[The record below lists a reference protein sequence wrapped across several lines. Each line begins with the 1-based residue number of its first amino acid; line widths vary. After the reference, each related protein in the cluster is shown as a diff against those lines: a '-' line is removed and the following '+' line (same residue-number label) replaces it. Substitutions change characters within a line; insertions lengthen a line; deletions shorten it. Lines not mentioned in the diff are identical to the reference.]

1 MTKARIFILTGSV
14 CVLGFLSGCIH
25 NESKQINA
33 VDVDHAQKLIGMEFN
48 RSETD
53 SLLSTLNEQRKNY
66 ENMRKVKLP
75 NRVPPAF
82 EFNPIPAGKHV
93 ETFQKPVE
101 ISDYSET
108 RLPEDPHE
116 LAYYSIGQ
124 LSHLIHS
131 GQLSSEKLTQFF
143 LERLKQYSPSLHCV
157 VTFTDSLAREQAQQA
172 DRELASGKDR
182 GVLHGIPFGIKDM
195 FYTRNYKTTFGS
207 PPFKDQLVDEDATVV
222 EKLREAGAVLVAK
235 LSLGELAMDDVWFGG
250 KTRNPWDT
258 AKGSSGSSAGP
269 ASAVSAGLI
278 PFAIGSETWGSIV
291 SPSTVCGV
299 TGLRP
304 TYGRISRS
312 GAMALSWTMDKIG
325 PLCRNAEDCAIVLN
339 AIYGPDGKDQTV
351 FDIPF
356 NYSPQV
362 DFSKLRIGVLTK
374 DFERDTSIHK
384 PFNDAALQKLEEMGA
399 TLVPVELP
407 DFPYMDM
414 SILLMCEAASAFD
427 DLTLSNR
434 DDLMVQQ
441 NQDRWPNLFRAAH
454 FIPATEYI
462 RANRLRYLMVQQ
474 MDAMIGQFDVI
485 VAPSHAGDN
494 LLATNLTGHPSVVLP
509 NGFIDEATPVSIVF
523 TGQLF
528 GEGKLIAL
536 AKKYQD
542 ATGFQLKHPTLFS
555 Y

>member
-1 MTKARIFILTGSV
+1 
-14 CVLGFLSGCIH
+14 
-25 NESKQINA
+25 
-33 VDVDHAQKLIGMEFN
+33 
-48 RSETD
+48 
-53 SLLSTLNEQRKNY
+53 
-66 ENMRKVKLP
+66 
-75 NRVPPAF
+75 
-82 EFNPIPAGKHV
+82 
-93 ETFQKPVE
+93 
-101 ISDYSET
+101 
-108 RLPEDPHE
+108 
-116 LAYYSIGQ
+116 
-124 LSHLIHS
+124 
-131 GQLSSEKLTQFF
+131 
-143 LERLKQYSPSLHCV
+143 V
-157 VTFTDSLAREQAQQA
+157 VTFTDSLAMVQAKQA

-182 GVLHGIPFGIKDM
+182 GLLHGIPYGIKDM
-195 FYTRNYKTTFGS
+195 FYTVNYRTTFGS
-207 PPFKDQLVDEDATVV
+207 PPFETQLINEDATVV

-258 AKGSSGSSAGP
+258 TKGSSGSSAGP
-269 ASAVSAGLI
+269 ASAVSAGLV

-304 TYGRISRS
+304 TYGRISRN

-325 PLCRNAEDCAIVLN
+325 PLCRNAEDCAIVLD

-356 NYSPQV
+356 NYSYDV
-362 DFSKLRIGVLTK
+362 DFKTLRIGVLTD
-374 DFERDTSIHK
+374 DFDQDTSIHK
-384 PFNDAALQKLEEMGA
+384 PFNDAALQKLKEMGA
-399 TLVPVELP
+399 TLVPVKLP
-407 DFPYMDM
+407 EFPYYDM

-474 MDAMIGQFDVI
+474 MDELISQYDVI

-509 NGFIDEATPVSIVF
+509 NGFIDETTPVSIVF

-528 GEGKLIAL
+528 GEGKLL
-536 AKKYQD
+536 AIVKKYQD
-542 ATGFQLKHPTLFS
+542 ATGFQKKHPPMF
-555 Y
+555 

>member
-1 MTKARIFILTGSV
+1 MKQVRNFIFAGLVGSL
-14 CVLGFLSGCIH
+14 CFLAGCIRDGG
-25 NESKQINA
+25 KQ
-33 VDVDHAQKLIGMEFN
+33 VDATDVNRAQKLIGMEFS
-48 RSETD
+48 RAETD
-53 SLLSTLNEQRKNY
+53 SMLAILNEQLKNY
-66 ENMRKVKLP
+66 ENMRKVELP
-75 NRVPPAF
+75 NNVPPAY
-82 EFNPIPAGKHV
+82 EFNPIPVGKKF
-93 ETFQKPVE
+93 ETVQKPSE
-101 ISDYSET
+101 FSDYSQT
-108 RLPEDPHE
+108 KLPEDPHD
-116 LAYYSIGQ
+116 LAFYSIGQ
-124 LSHLIHS
+124 LAWLIQS
-131 GQLSSEKLTQFF
+131 KQVSSEELTQFF
-143 LERLKQYSPSLHCV
+143 LERLKKYSPELHCV
-157 VTFTDSLAREQAQQA
+157 VTFTDSLALEQSRQA
-172 DRELASGKDR
+172 DLELASGKDR
-182 GVLHGIPFGIKDM
+182 GLLHGIPYGIKDM
-195 FYTRNYKTTFGS
+195 FYTRNYRTTFGS
-207 PPFKDQLVDEDATVV
+207 PPFENQLVDEDATVV

-269 ASAVSAGLI
+269 ASSVSAGLV

-304 TYGRISRS
+304 TYGRISRN

-325 PLCRNAEDCAIVLN
+325 PLCRNAEDCSIVLN

-356 NYSPQV
+356 NYSPNV
-362 DFSKLRIGVLTK
+362 DFNSLRIGVLTQ
-374 DFERDTSIHK
+374 DFDQDTSIHK
-384 PFNDAALQKLEEMGA
+384 PFNDAALQKLQDMGA

-407 DFPYMDM
+407 GFPYMDM

-474 MDAMIGQFDVI
+474 MDELISQYDVI

-494 LLATNLTGHPSVVLP
+494 LLATNLTGHPAVVLP
-509 NGFIDEATPVSIVF
+509 NGFIDSVTPVSIVLI
-523 TGQLF
+523 GQLF
-528 GEGKLIAL
+528 GEGDLIAI

-542 ATGFQLKHPTLFS
+542 ATGFQKKHPARF
-555 Y
+555 

>member
-1 MTKARIFILTGSV
+1 MKKTRNFFFIGLACILCIFIDACTNNEGSK
-14 CVLGFLSGCIH
+14 IH
-25 NESKQINA
+25 DN
-33 VDVDHAQKLIGMEFN
+33 DVNHAQKLIGMEFT
-48 RSETD
+48 RAETD
-53 SLLSTLNEQRKNY
+53 SMLGMLNEQLKNF
-66 ENMRKVKLP
+66 ENMRKVELP
-75 NRVPPAF
+75 SHVPPAF
-82 EFNPIPAGKHV
+82 GFNPVPVGKQF
-93 ETFQKPVE
+93 ETTQTPPEF
-101 ISDYSET
+101 SDYSGT
-108 RLPEDPHE
+108 LLPANMND
-116 LAYYSIGQ
+116 LAFYSIGE
-124 LSHLIHS
+124 LSWLIHTK
-131 GQLSSEKLTQFF
+131 QISSEQLTQFF
-143 LERLKQYSPSLHCV
+143 LERLKQYSPMLHCV
-157 VTFTDSLAREQAQQA
+157 VTFTDSLALEQARKA
-172 DRELASGKDR
+172 DWELASGLDR
-182 GVLHGIPFGIKDM
+182 GLLHGIPYGIKDM
-195 FYTRNYKTTFGS
+195 FFARNYKTTFGS
-207 PPFKDQLVDEDATVV
+207 PPFENQLVEEDATVV
-222 EKLREAGAVLVAK
+222 ENLREAGAVLIAK

-269 ASAVSAGLI
+269 ASAVSAGLV

-304 TYGRISRS
+304 TYGRISRH

-325 PLCRNAEDCAIVLN
+325 PLCRNAEDGAIVLN

-356 NYSPQV
+356 NYSCDV
-362 DFSKLRIGVLTK
+362 DVRSLRIGVLTK
-374 DFERDTSIHK
+374 DFEQDDSTHK
-384 PFNDAALQKLEEMGA
+384 PFNNAALQKLQEMGA

-407 DFPYMDM
+407 EFPYYDM

-434 DDLMVQQ
+434 DDMMVQQ

-474 MDAMIGQFDVI
+474 MDALISQYDVI

-509 NGFIDEATPVSIVF
+509 NGFLDETTPVSIVF

-528 GEGKLIAL
+528 GEGKLL
-536 AKKYQD
+536 AIVKKYHD
-542 ATGFQLKHPTLFS
+542 ATGFHKKHPPMF
-555 Y
+555 

>member
-1 MTKARIFILTGSV
+1 MKKVRKAPLLLLTCTLWFLFGCTRNEDNRIDAT
-14 CVLGFLSGCIH
+14 
-25 NESKQINA
+25 
-33 VDVDHAQKLIGMEFN
+33 DVNHAQKLIGMEF
-48 RSETD
+48 SQAETD
-53 SLLSTLNEQRKNY
+53 SMLGMLNEQLKNY
-66 ENMRKVKLP
+66 ENMRKINLP
-75 NRVPPAF
+75 NNVPPAF
-82 EFNPIPAGKHV
+82 EFNPIPVGKQF
-93 ETFQKPVE
+93 ETTEASPEF
-101 ISDYSET
+101 SNYSHT
-108 RLPEDPHE
+108 KLPDDLHD
-116 LAYYSIGQ
+116 LAFYSIGQ
-124 LSHLIHS
+124 LSWLIHS
-131 GQLSSEKLTQFF
+131 KQISSEQLTQFF
-143 LERLKQYSPSLHCV
+143 LERLKQYSPMLNCV
-157 VTFTDSLAREQAQQA
+157 VTFTDSLAMVQAKQA

-182 GVLHGIPFGIKDM
+182 GLLHGIPYGIKDM
-195 FYTRNYKTTFGS
+195 FYTVNYRTTFGS
-207 PPFKDQLVDEDATVV
+207 PPFETQLINEDATVV

-258 AKGSSGSSAGP
+258 TKGSSGSSAGP
-269 ASAVSAGLI
+269 ASAVSAGLV

-304 TYGRISRS
+304 TYGRISRN

-325 PLCRNAEDCAIVLN
+325 PLCRNAEDCAIVLD

-356 NYSPQV
+356 NYSYDV
-362 DFSKLRIGVLTK
+362 DFKTLRIGVLTD
-374 DFERDTSIHK
+374 DFDQDTSIHK
-384 PFNDAALQKLEEMGA
+384 PFNDAALQKLKEMGA
-399 TLVPVELP
+399 TLVPVKLP
-407 DFPYMDM
+407 EFPYYDM

-474 MDAMIGQFDVI
+474 MDELISQYDVI

-509 NGFIDEATPVSIVF
+509 NGFIDETTPVSIVF

-528 GEGKLIAL
+528 GEGKLL
-536 AKKYQD
+536 AIVKKYQD
-542 ATGFQLKHPTLFS
+542 ATGFQKKHPPMF
-555 Y
+555 